1 MDPKPQITYDDF
13 VRLDLLVATV
23 KSAEAHPNADKLLLL
38 QLDDGSEHGRQI
50 CAGIRQHYSPEE
62 MVGKQIIVVA
72 NLEPRTIRGEV
83 SNGMLC
89 AASDAS
95 AGDGS
100 VKVVVLTTDKPVT
113 PGSRV
118 S

>member
-13 VRLDLLVATV
+13 VKLDLLVATV

-38 QLDDGSEHGRQI
+38 QLDDGTEEGRQI
-50 CAGIRQHYSPEE
+50 CAGIRQHYDPEE
-62 MVGKQIIVVA
+62 LVGKQIIVVA
-72 NLEPRTIRGEV
+72 NLEPRKIRGEM

-89 AASDAS
+89 AASDTCCEGETA
-95 AGDGS
+95 
-100 VKVVVLTTDKPVT
+100 KVVVLTPDKQVT